1 MSSYNNIEKI
11 KYASE
16 DCVVTLR
23 EYIVFE
29 DERAEEKFVVFKFAN
44 NVSQQL
50 LGMEFEVS
58 QYDIDNNLVEKSVVI
73 YNKFLAKPDEHFV
86 PKAKLKVNYACK
98 TLSVRLIQAAFDRF
112 VWKEGQFLDNSY
124 KFSHYAADEDT
135 EALKRAVQVKPAKVV
150 TPPASPA
157 TKKRKGGM
165 PFNVKDA
172 TRKNIAKFPAVLN
185 FLILLIMLVA
195 IGLSAYFFTS
205 KSTSFNIGS
214 FGVKVTGGSTVEI
227 TGYTGEDKNL
237 VIPATLGDYTVVGIG
252 ENAFKNSEVE
262 SVKINAASVYINAYA
277 FEGCAKL
284 KTVAS
289 SAEMTVKA
297 NAFKDCVKLETV
309 TLPNAALLTGSL
321 SGCTG
326 VKYLEIAKTDAT
338 NVESLFGGKL
348 PATDPVIIIGGNQ
361 GGKPDDGG
369 NTGGNQGGD
378 TGFTYDPN
386 ATYEYGYL
394 QDKGVDGYIKYD
406 DCETVNG
413 VVITVNPEKDGLNL
427 KEEVKSF
434 SDKVYPSLANIATMT
449 VNGETAISA
458 DDAKAFTSL
467 ESLEISSSA
476 SGKSLTEFPNL
487 KYLTLPCVRDDM
499 LVNQYTFPNNLEL
512 LTLKPSAECAVIPNE
527 AFYGINAKNIV
538 VSVGFTSCGVNI
550 MHENY
555 DTVSLSL
562 PAGIEYGESVIS
574 GECTQLTQV
583 TVNFDAISVSYAQF
597 NLSYMYTNVLIIHT
611 GVISYQGFLANE
623 SNYPLSNLEIYA
635 DSATVS
641 LDTFINGEEY
651 LSTQNPS
658 LTIINLKEEPDYFR
672 DGYLGNIA

>member
-1 MSSYNNIEKI
+1 MNMSSYNNIEKI

-29 DERAEEKFVVFKFAN
+29 DERAEEKYVVFKFAN

-135 EALKRAVQVKPAKVV
+135 EALKRAVAAKPAKVV
-150 TPPASPA
+150 TPPAAPA

-205 KSTSFNIGS
+205 KSTSFSLGG

-252 ENAFKNSEVE
+252 ENAFKNSEIE

-277 FEGCAKL
+277 FGGCANL

-297 NAFKDCVKLETV
+297 NAFKDCVKLETIS
-309 TLPNAALLTGSL
+309 LPNAALLTGSL

-326 VKYLEIAKTDAT
+326 IKYLEFARTDASDI
-338 NVESLFGGKL
+338 ESLFGGKL
-348 PATDPVIIIGGNQ
+348 PATDPEIIIGGNQ
-361 GGKPDDGG
+361 GNKPDD
-369 NTGGNQGGD
+369 GGNQGGD
-378 TGFTYDPN
+378 TGFTYDPD
-386 ATYEYGYL
+386 ATYSYGEL
-394 QDKGVDGYIKYD
+394 DGKGVEGYIKYD

-467 ESLEISSSA
+467 ETLDICSSA

-487 KYLTLPCVRDDM
+487 KYLTVSCVRDDM

-555 DTVSLSL
+555 DTLSISL
-562 PAGIEYGESVIS
+562 PQGIEYGESVI
-574 GECTQLTQV
+574 GVECTQLTQV

-597 NLSYMYTNVLIIHT
+597 NLSYMYTNVLIVYT
-611 GVISYQGFLANE
+611 DVVSYQGFLVNE
-623 SNYPLSNLEIYA
+623 SNYSLSNLEIHA
-635 DSATVS
+635 DTAAVS
-641 LDTFINGEEY
+641 LDKFINGEEY

-658 LTIINLKEEPDYFR
+658 LTIIDLKEEPDYFR
-672 DGYLGNIA
+672 DGYYGNIA

>member
-29 DERAEEKFVVFKFAN
+29 DERAEEKYVVFKFAN

-135 EALKRAVQVKPAKVV
+135 EALKRGLATKPAKVV
-150 TPPASPA
+150 TPPAAPA

-205 KSTSFNIGS
+205 KSTSFNLGS

-252 ENAFKNSEVE
+252 ENAFKNSEIE

-277 FEGCAKL
+277 FGGCANL

-297 NAFKDCVKLETV
+297 NAFKDCVKLETIS
-309 TLPNAALLTGSL
+309 LPNAALLTGSL
-321 SGCTG
+321 TGCTG
-326 VKYLEIAKTDAT
+326 VKYLEFARTDASDI
-338 NVESLFGGKL
+338 ESLFGGKL
-348 PATDPVIIIGGNQ
+348 PATDPEIIIGGNQ
-361 GGKPDDGG
+361 GNKPDD
-369 NTGGNQGGD
+369 GGNQGGD
-378 TGFTYDPN
+378 TGFTYDPD
-386 ATYEYGYL
+386 ATYSYGEL
-394 QDKGVDGYIKYD
+394 DGKGVEGYIKYD

-467 ESLEISSSA
+467 ETLDICSPE

-487 KYLTLPCVRDDM
+487 KYLTLPCVKDDM

-512 LTLKPSAECAVIPNE
+512 LTLKPSPECSVIPSE
-527 AFYGINAKNIV
+527 AFYGINARNIV
-538 VSVGFTSCGVNI
+538 VASGFTSCGTNI

-562 PAGIEYGESVIS
+562 PQGIEYGEGVIG
-574 GECTQLTQV
+574 GECTQLAQV
-583 TVNFDAISVSYAQF
+583 TVNFDSISVSYAQF

-611 GVISYQGFLANE
+611 GVISYHGFLVNE
-623 SNYPLSNLEIYA
+623 SNYSLSNLEIHA
-635 DSATVS
+635 AAAEIS
-641 LDTFINGEEY
+641 LDVFINGEGY
-651 LSTQNPS
+651 IYTQNPS
-658 LTIINLKEEPDYFR
+658 LTIIDIKEEPDYFR
-672 DGYLGNIA
+672 DGYYGNIA

>member
-135 EALKRAVQVKPAKVV
+135 EALKRGLATKPAKVV
-150 TPPASPA
+150 TPPVAPA

-205 KSTSFNIGS
+205 KSTSFSLGG

-227 TGYTGEDKNL
+227 TGYTGENKNL

-252 ENAFKNSEVE
+252 ENAFKNSELE

-321 SGCTG
+321 SGCAG
-326 VKYLEIAKTDAT
+326 VIYLEFARTDASDI
-338 NVESLFGGKL
+338 ESLFGGKL

-361 GGKPDDGG
+361 GGKPDDG
-369 NTGGNQGGD
+369 D
-378 TGFTYDPN
+378 TGFTYDPA
-386 ATYEYGYL
+386 ATYAYGEL
-394 QDKGVDGYIKYD
+394 DGKGVEGYIKYD

-434 SDKVYPSLANIATMT
+434 SDKVYPSLANISTMT

-467 ESLEISSSA
+467 ETLDICSSA

-487 KYLTLPCVRDDM
+487 KYLTVSCVKDDM
-499 LVNQYTFPNNLEL
+499 LLNQYAFPNNLEL
-512 LTLKPSAECAVIPNE
+512 LTVKPSAECAVIPNE

-562 PAGIEYGESVIS
+562 PQGIEYGESVI
-574 GECTQLTQV
+574 GVECTQLAQV

-597 NLSYMYTNVLIIHT
+597 NLSYMYTNVLIVYT

-623 SNYPLSNLEIYA
+623 ANYPLSNLEIHA
-635 DSATVS
+635 DTAAVS
-641 LDTFINGEEY
+641 LDKFINGEEY

-658 LTIINLKEEPDYFR
+658 LTIINIKEEPDYFR